1 VGIAPHAERKP
12 MAEESNAMTVSEKLA
27 HIERQIVKMKATIKG
42 LNAKLTLAKQQAAQ
56 LRGDKQQVES
66 RK

>member
-1 VGIAPHAERKP
+1 